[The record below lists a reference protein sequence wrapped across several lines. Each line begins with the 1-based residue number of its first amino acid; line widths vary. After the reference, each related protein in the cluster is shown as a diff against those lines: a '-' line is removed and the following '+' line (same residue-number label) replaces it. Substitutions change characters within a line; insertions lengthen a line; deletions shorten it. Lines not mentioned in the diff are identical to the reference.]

1 MADSVNS
8 SYNTHEAGKMI
19 EHYVQRKSS
28 VGFGVMCALLVIAL
42 IAARA
47 TDGPFRLADHAEVA
61 QP

>member
-19 EHYVQRKSS
+19 QHYVQRKSS

-42 IAARA
+42 IAARS
-47 TDGPFRLADHAEVA
+47 TDAPIRLADRAVIV